1 MNSEYRNPI
10 YHIKPKF
17 VLCGSSALEF
27 MGLFVGYINASAVY
41 VYQISDTDKA
51 VPKEYTV
58 IPIPERKI
66 EYVEENGIKYTTFE
80 QTVNDMLSDSR
91 LEDPQ
96 ALMEALNDYLYT
108 YGKDDPYILPEN
120 ISKYEY
126 YKKESAYYYSN
137 F

>member
-1 MNSEYRNPI
+1 MSSEYRNPI
-10 YHIKPKF
+10 YHIKPEF

-27 MGLFVGYINASAVY
+27 MGLFVGYINASTVY
-41 VYQISDTDKA
+41 VYRISDTDKA

-58 IPIPERKI
+58 IPLPERKI
-66 EYVEENGIKYTTFE
+66 EYAEKNGIKYTTFE
-80 QTVNDMLSDSR
+80 QTVNDMLFDSR

-108 YGKDDPYILPEN
+108 YDRDHPYIWPEN
-120 ISKYEY
+120 ISRYEY
-126 YKKESAYYYSN
+126 YKKESAYYYSD